1 MACCILLHDMAGM
14 SIHEGKGLKMNAVG
28 LAAKV
33 FEAGREAAVAPMEVF
48 VFDGFSAVYVP
59 DSADRGLWFGYDC
72 DWQVDVGEGD
82 ACDVEA
88 LMGFLLCLRDDKS
101 PGVVSG
107 LVCVTFC

>member
-1 MACCILLHDMAGM
+1 M

-33 FEAGREAAVAPMEVF
+33 FDADVEVTVAPMEMF

-59 DSADRGLWFGYDC
+59 DSDDRGLWFDC
-72 DWQVDVGEGD
+72 DCDRQVDVEEGG
-82 ACDVEA
+82 ACDGEV
-88 LMGFLLCLRDDKS
+88 LRGFLLCLRYDKS

-107 LVCVTFC
+107 LVCVIFC